1 MKMSFRFRL
10 PSSLLLSLAL
20 AAAAFAGEVR
30 IHGFFVQPELGYAAT
45 DYQSFS
51 SQSEWNAWMKQ
62 MADLGAEMVFYQWTV
77 SYQRQAD
84 IGWYIDAYHTS
95 TGDYAFYTPGVA
107 PMAGPDGTSYSVYSW
122 GAPTTWPG
130 TVNQPGGK
138 ESVDYLLDAAAA
150 NGMKAWLGLYL
161 CEKDFCN
168 WWDSQDI
175 DDVIDR
181 NDSVAIEWHVQ
192 RSIQVAQDLL
202 AKYGDHAG
210 FGGLYM
216 SVEPANI
223 TFMGNETRKVLA
235 SAIDRVAK
243 AAHAAKPGVKVSICP
258 FFNTSLSSAEEFGSV
273 WEYVIEN
280 SDLDVLMLQ
289 DGVGVEPQTLTA
301 SEDLVSPW
309 YAALRRAANKKGIE
323 FWGNSELFTNL
334 GTRLEVNLIPS
345 TMEKIRMQLTA
356 EAGYV
361 DKFVCFAFSYLDPT
375 KDPYNFSQA
384 VLGSKYAENRAQRAA
399 LYDSL
404 KAYWQEWQ
412 LNPVVDTSFTAAR
425 PAPRVAPMGWTP
437 VPGGAVVHWNAEP
450 AQWRLFDASGRQV
463 ASGVVERGENA
474 LGWGPVVPG
483 RYLWRAGNQS
493 RSVNSF

>member
-1 MKMSFRFRL
+1 MSTFRV
-10 PSSLLLSLAL
+10 PKALLLSAAL
-20 AAAAFAGEVR
+20 AAASFAGEAR

-45 DYQSFS
+45 NDQNFN
-51 SQSEWNAWMKQ
+51 SQSEWNDWMKQ
-62 MADLGAEMVFYQWTV
+62 MANLGAEMIFYQWTIA
-77 SYQRQAD
+77 YQRQSD
-84 IGWYIDAYHTS
+84 IGWYTSAYGTT

-107 PMAGPDGTSYSVYSW
+107 PMAGPNGTSYSVYSW
-122 GAPTTWPG
+122 GAPTPWPG

-168 WWDSQDI
+168 WWDSQDT
-175 DDVIDR
+175 DDVIDQ

-202 AKYGDHAG
+202 AKYGNHAG

-223 TFMGNETRKVLA
+223 TFMGSETRKVLA

-258 FFNTSLSSAEEFGSV
+258 FFNTALSTAEEFGSV

-301 SEDLVSPW
+301 SQDLVSPW
-309 YAALRRAANKKGIE
+309 YAALRQAANKKGIE

-334 GTRLEVNLIPS
+334 GTRLNVDLIPS
-345 TMEKIRMQLTA
+345 TTEKVTLQLET
-356 EAGYV
+356 EAPYV
-361 DKFVCFAFSYLDPT
+361 DKFVCFAFSYLDT
-375 KDPYNFSQA
+375 MKNTYNFSQGI
-384 VLGSKYAENRAQRAA
+384 LGEKYAENKAQRAA
-399 LYDSL
+399 LYGGL
-404 KAYWQEWQ
+404 KQYWETWKENHQ
-412 LNPVVDTSFTAAR
+412 TSVAAR
-425 PAPRVAPMGWTP
+425 PRPVGSWQA
-437 VPGGAVVHWNAEP
+437 VPGGALVRWNGKA
-450 AQWRLFDASGRQV
+450 AGWALFDEAGRR
-463 ASGVVERGENA
+463 VVQGILEPGENA
-474 LGWGPVVPG
+474 LGWGPVAPG
-483 RYLWRAGNQS
+483 RYFWKAGNET
-493 RSVNSF
+493 RAVPLL

>member
-45 DYQSFS
+45 DYQNFG

-62 MADLGAEMVFYQWTV
+62 MADLGAEMIFYQWTV
-77 SYQRQAD
+77 AYKND
-84 IGWYIDAYHTS
+84 EGWYARVWG
-95 TGDYAFYTPGVA
+95 GDSVADFAFYDVGISPLRNPGGTDVVA
-107 PMAGPDGTSYSVYSW
+107 RSW
-122 GAPTTWPG
+122 SKPTTWPG
-130 TVNQPGGK
+130 TPSQGGK
-138 ESVDYLLDAAAA
+138 ESVDYLLDAAVA

-175 DDVIDR
+175 DDDIDR

-216 SVEPANI
+216 SIEPANI

-334 GTRLEVNLIPS
+334 GTRLNVDLIPS

-375 KDPYNFSQA
+375 KDPYNFSQG
-384 VLGSKYAENRAQRAA
+384 VLGSKYAENRAQRTA

-425 PAPRVAPMGWTP
+425 PAPRVVPMGWTP
-437 VPGGAVVHWNAEP
+437 VPGGAVVNWNAEP

-463 ASGVVERGENA
+463 ASGRLERGENA

-493 RSVNSF
+493 KAVNSF

>member
-1 MKMSFRFRL
+1 MSKFRV
-10 PSSLLLSLAL
+10 PKALLLSAAL
-20 AAAAFAGEVR
+20 AAASLHAGEAR

-45 DYQSFS
+45 DFQNFG
-51 SQSEWNAWMKQ
+51 SQTEWNAWMKQ
-62 MADLGAEMVFYQWTV
+62 MADLGAEMIFYQWTV

-84 IGWYIDAYHTS
+84 ISWYTGAYGTT
-95 TGDYAFYTPGVA
+95 TGDYAFYTPSIA
-107 PMAGPDGTSYSVYSW
+107 PMAGPGGTSYSVYSW

-138 ESVDYLLDAAAA
+138 ESVDYLLDAAQA

-168 WWDSQDI
+168 WWDSQDV
-175 DDVIDR
+175 DDVIDQ

-202 AKYGDHAG
+202 AKYGNHAG

-243 AAHAAKPGVKVSICP
+243 AVHAAKPGAKLSICP
-258 FFNTSLSSAEEFGSV
+258 FFNTALSTAQEFGSV

-301 SEDLVSPW
+301 SQDLVSPW
-309 YAALRRAANKKGIE
+309 YAALRAAANKKGIE

-334 GTRLEVNLIPS
+334 GTRLNVDLIPS
-345 TMEKIRMQLTA
+345 TTEKVTLQLET
-356 EAGYV
+356 EAPYV
-361 DKFVCFAFSYLDPT
+361 DKFVCFAFSYLDT
-375 KDPYNFSQA
+375 MKNTYNFSPG
-384 VLGSKYAENRAQRAA
+384 VLGAKYEENRAQRAA
-399 LYDSL
+399 LYGGL
-404 KAYWQEWQ
+404 KDYWETWKATHQTAVATRTR
-412 LNPVVDTSFTAAR
+412 PVGSWTA
-425 PAPRVAPMGWTP
+425 
-437 VPGGAVVHWNAEP
+437 VPGGALVRWNGKA
-450 AQWRLFDASGRQV
+450 AAWALFDEAGRR
-463 ASGVVERGENA
+463 VVQGILEPGENA
-474 LGWGPVVPG
+474 LGWGPVAPG
-483 RYLWRAGNQS
+483 RYFWKAGGETRA
-493 RSVNSF
+493 VPLL